1 MPETIEERL
10 MRAVRSKVTE
20 DLDHAVYR
28 LASAKRLGRGKCER
42 CLRRRVRYQSR
53 RLRVCRACLTLTI
66 FD

>member
-10 MRAVRSKVTE
+10 MRTVRRKVSE

-28 LASAKRLGRGKCER
+28 LASAKRLGRGRCER
-42 CLRRRVRYQSR
+42 CLKRRVCYQSR
-53 RLRVCRACLTLTI
+53 KLRVCRACLTLTI